1 MDEEEEVE
9 DCNKDFEEPL
19 DFTVTEIPRNILITA
34 KQMSERKCLDLKRW
48 YCLARP
54 QYSKSCGISS
64 LTSCWNYLFST
75 LGHGSHRPISTE
87 EALEVVGFKPPYGDI
102 SFGKITG
109 NDTLIKWFKLLN
121 LKFGMKGEARISFK
135 LHGASITNGIDSA
148 QALNHL

>member
-1 MDEEEEVE
+1 
-9 DCNKDFEEPL
+9 
-19 DFTVTEIPRNILITA
+19 
-34 KQMSERKCLDLKRW
+34 MSERKCLDLKRW

-54 QYSKSCGISS
+54 QYPKSCGISS

-135 LHGASITNGIDSA
+135 LHGASITHGIDSA
-148 QALNHL
+148 QALTHL